1 MLRFILI
8 LLCAFSFGHTL
19 MAQRWLRQGAAVTP
33 IPVQQASPRH
43 MDVPRIENYADFSPL
58 SLQPDTVYSASMV
71 KRWGWMEPLHLISRA
86 EARHRS
92 VVYRFTNRN
101 AAGHWQRLD
110 CIDAYGRPNT
120 GQFMTYLV
128 RNGEADEFKDENW
141 NEKVQ
146 LTCGFDMVADA
157 SGREVL
163 QERAYDAEG
172 NLVYVFSRTKVADR
186 KYICAYMDGTGLPA
200 EMRTNEGYTYGTL
213 ASLWENDKGY
223 VCRSSFVDAEG
234 RAKPNH
240 DLADCSRYIYDA
252 NGQNTGYWSIR
263 QDGTRVID
271 VCGNSG
277 MEQEFDAW
285 GNEVKVTVMDDQ
297 WKPMAYV
304 TPNDPSNILNG
315 VTVLMRDYDKHGSP
329 TRFWFTDAVGHRVT
343 NASGV
348 YERRCSY
355 NDRGMQTEL
364 CDYGINGRPITSGNL
379 GKGVAC
385 YRVEYDSVGNLT
397 DAWFLDSLLQL
408 CSGEDGLCHKQY
420 KYDSLGKQTW
430 YAEYRM
436 QDGQTIQTYSE
447 QKTDTADLYSF
458 SDGTYRADIYDEQGR
473 KTLYSYFDN
482 DVNPQDNDDGYAF
495 NTYEYAPAVDAE
507 GRVIGLTITDTY
519 YDKDTT
525 EVFVDNYSKQV
536 QYNDSLHH
544 TTSIQRYAYDTPYEM
559 YRLLYDSKF
568 ETRLGQQNMDAF
580 GNVCRGA
587 GTSAMCYY
595 TGLLKTTPGG
605 NTNAIIGRDEWGEAD
620 YMYNQSGEVCCYNVM
635 RKPYGDYYYDEDNH
649 LITDFQA
656 LRDRLPK
663 FMSVEVTDTTAN
675 AYVSGLRSNDLVL
688 RYGFFEQP
696 DTLMGDVEYKG
707 NWAAKSCLA
716 ATFKKNVEVLRF
728 HPEMH
733 TYSMHRIKLDDG
745 TQKDLG
751 LKFHCVYRTRR
762 QMQHIHQALD
772 SLAQCDTLEVP
783 LYRQP
788 VNEKMAKQETDSM
801 VMILPCT
808 FTPNS
813 FNQYSRHCKA
823 PAIVLGAE
831 MDIDGRKLTWRYGDG
846 LDSLKR
852 LYTTYQDSAKAYPLN
867 IWFSANGYTV
877 DSLSITTSIQETLV
891 NTPVIGLDF
900 VRRVLAV
907 YEMWRHPEKAD
918 SILCH
923 ADKYLMDGVYSQG
936 QLFFSNDCEAQAMN
950 FFQALADRH
959 YTDAYSYIT
968 ALILRYGD
976 GTPGEL
982 HKAVKWNRKAMR
994 AHDDWGLL
1002 RLGLWYQEM
1011 ENYYSAI
1018 SYYKELAHRS
1028 NAYRQRAYAVLD
1040 ECYKQTN
1047 DSIGRLRNSLY
1058 WNEMHKDKDLVEDVM
1073 QIARAYEGREPQLV
1087 ADVYANVAYIL
1098 ENVYEEAELA
1108 YNILQAVRRLRGD
1121 LKCYN
1126 RDYSMTEAIS
1136 LIGASK
1142 ADYSYQERV
1151 DRYLD
1156 DKLRV
1161 LHFTKDNG
1169 KAYAKAKALGLKGNW
1184 FLLQLDQFEQTD
1196 LNALLLWQQAPV
1208 VRRPSLY
1215 LVKGRKVI
1223 RLDYDRELTANST
1236 FETLKPSRR
1245 AAVIRQFHE
1254 WKVKNPNEFDIQ

>member
-1 MLRFILI
+1 MTKFRIILT
-8 LLCAFSFGHTL
+8 LLCILNAGNAL
-19 MAQRWLRQGAAVTP
+19 MAQRWFRQGAAVTP
-33 IPVQQASPRH
+33 TPVQKAASKPVT
-43 MDVPRIENYADFSPL
+43 VPRIEVYADFSPS
-58 SLQPDTVYSASMV
+58 SLQPDTVYAAATV
-71 KRWGWMEPLHLISRA
+71 KRWGWIEPLHFISRA
-86 EARHRS
+86 EARHRGT
-92 VVYRFTNRN
+92 VYRFTNRN

-110 CIDAYGRPNT
+110 CIDAFGHPNT
-120 GQFMTYLV
+120 GQFGTYLV
-128 RNGEADEFKDENW
+128 MNGDNDAWMDKDW

-146 LTCGFDMVADA
+146 QTCGFDMVADA

-163 QERAYDAEG
+163 QERAYDADG
-172 NLVYVFSRTKVADR
+172 NLVYVFSRTKVSPR
-186 KYICAYMDGTGLPA
+186 KYICAYTDGTGLPA

-213 ASLWENDKGY
+213 VNVWENVRGD
-223 VCRSSFVDAEG
+223 VSRTSFVDAEG
-234 RAKPNH
+234 RDKPNH
-240 DLADCSRYIYDA
+240 DSAACSNFIYDA
-252 NGQNTGYWSIR
+252 KGQSTGYWSSN

-277 MEQEFDAW
+277 MMQEYDAW
-285 GNEVKVTVMDDQ
+285 GNVVKVTVMDDQ
-297 WKPMAYV
+297 WKPMVYV

-315 VTVLMRDYDKHGSP
+315 VTVLMRDYDKHGLP
-329 TRFWFTDAVGHRVT
+329 TRFWFTDAAGHRTT

-355 NDRGMQTEL
+355 NDRGMLTEL
-364 CDYGINGRPITSGNL
+364 CDYGRNGRPFTSGNL

-385 YRVEYDSVGNLT
+385 YRMEYDSVGNLT

-436 QDGQTIQTYSE
+436 QDGQAIQTYSE

-458 SDGTYRADIYDEQGR
+458 SDGTYRVDTYDKQGR

-482 DVNPQDNDDGYAF
+482 DVNPLDNKDGYAF
-495 NTYEYAPAVDAE
+495 NTYEYTSAVDAD

-536 QYNDSLHH
+536 QYNDSLRH
-544 TTSIQRYAYDTPYEM
+544 TASIQRYAYDTPYEM
-559 YRLLYDSKF
+559 YRLLYDPKF
-568 ETRLGQQNMDAF
+568 ETRLGQQNLDAF

-587 GTSAMCYY
+587 GTSAICYY
-595 TGLLKTTPGG
+595 MGLLKTTPGG

-620 YMYNQSGEVCCYNVM
+620 YMYNLDGEVSCYNVM
-635 RKPYGDYYYDEDNH
+635 RKPSGDYYYDEDNR

-663 FMSVEVTDTTAN
+663 FMSIEVTDTTAC
-675 AYVSGLRSNDLVL
+675 AYASGIRSNDLVL

-696 DTLMGDVEYKG
+696 DTVMGDEAYKG
-707 NWAAKSCLA
+707 NWAAKSSFSATLA
-716 ATFKKNVEVLRF
+716 KRVEVLRF
-728 HPEMH
+728 HPETH
-733 TYSMHRIKLDDG
+733 TYSMHRPILDKG

-762 QMQHIHQALD
+762 QMQHIRQALD
-772 SLAQCDTLEVP
+772 SLALCDTLEVP
-783 LYRQP
+783 LYHQP
-788 VNEKMAKQETDSM
+788 INAKVAKQEADSM

-808 FTPNS
+808 FTPKS

-846 LDSLKR
+846 LDSLKHI
-852 LYTTYQDSAKAYPLN
+852 YTTYQDSAKAYPLN
-867 IWFSANGYTV
+867 IWFSANAYTV

-900 VRRVLAV
+900 VKRVLAI
-907 YEMWRHPEKAD
+907 YEIWRHPEKAD
-918 SILCH
+918 SVLYH
-923 ADKYLMDGVYSQG
+923 ADKDLMGGVYTQG
-936 QLFFSNDCEAQAMN
+936 QLFFSSDCEAQAMN

-959 YTDAYSYIT
+959 YTEAYSYIT
-968 ALILRYGD
+968 ALTLLYGD
-976 GTPGEL
+976 GTPEEL
-982 HKAVKWNRKAMR
+982 RTAEKWNRKAMH
-994 AHDDWGLL
+994 AGDYWGLL
-1002 RLGLWYQEM
+1002 RLGLWYQQNEH
-1011 ENYYSAI
+1011 YDSAI
-1018 SYYKELAHRS
+1018 CYYKELAHRS
-1028 NAYRQRAYAVLD
+1028 KAYRQRAYSILD

-1058 WNEMHKDKDLVEDVM
+1058 WNEMHKNKGLIVEIK
-1073 QIARAYEGREPQLV
+1073 QIARIYEEREPQLV

-1098 ENVYEEAELA
+1098 MNIYKESESA
-1108 YNILQAVRRLRGD
+1108 YNLLQSVRRLRGD
-1121 LKCYN
+1121 LKCYD

-1136 LIGASK
+1136 LMGASK
-1142 ADYSYQERV
+1142 ADYSYQDRV
-1151 DRYLD
+1151 DSYLN

-1161 LHFTKDNG
+1161 LHFTKDN
-1169 KAYAKAKALGLKGNW
+1169 AKAKALGLKGDW

-1215 LVKGRKVI
+1215 LVKGRKVM
-1223 RLDYDRELTANST
+1223 RLDYDRELTSNST

-1245 AAVIRQFHE
+1245 AAVIRLFHE
-1254 WKVKNPNEFDIQ
+1254 WKANNPNEFDIQ